1 MLNTIIKLKNPNNK
15 KKQKENGKN
24 KLLIF
29 FFSNFRFLL
38 LRLLIT
44 SPAQLATEEDEINSS
59 LYCNETQS
67 CQTSN
72 STIIANLSPP
82 PPLSSYYLHSTPHT
96 SYFNSAI
103 ETAIKQHLHDDE
115 PIPFIDDNL
124 SVTHSRKS
132 SACWSDRTSL
142 SSRFGLAWRLN
153 LMRSNTQIRPPT
165 PSNEI
170 GGTKRFNYRTIRYA
184 IPSSQQFRIHD
195 EM

>member
-1 MLNTIIKLKNPNNK
+1 
-15 KKQKENGKN
+15 
-24 KLLIF
+24 LITVF
-29 FFSNFRFLL
+29 FFVNSFSFP
-38 LRLLIT
+38 RLLIT
-44 SPAQLATEEDEINSS
+44 SPIRLATEEDETNSS
-59 LYCNETQS
+59 FFYNETQS

-72 STIIANLSPP
+72 STIIANLPP
-82 PPLSSYYLHSTPHT
+82 PSSYYHHPSPHT

-103 ETAIKQHLHDDE
+103 ETAIKQHLNDDE

-165 PSNEI
+165 PSNDI
-170 GGTKRFNYRTIRYA
+170 GGGGGGGVKRFNYRTIRYA
-184 IPSSQQFRIHD
+184 IPSSQQFRTHD